1 MTFECCKKCVVN
13 GCCSCQSNNN
23 CASCNDV
30 FLELIKKTDE
40 LEKKLDIA
48 IYFLKKYANVNS
60 WQDCRLYDGDDE
72 EYVKDACYV
81 KQGYEDAQE
90 AFRLIKEVK

>member
-1 MTFECCKKCVVN
+1 MSNFICSECGTNYIDC
-13 GCCSCQSNNN
+13 GC
-23 CASCNDV
+23 DGY
-30 FLELIKKTDE
+30 KTPREIE

-72 EYVKDACYV
+72 EYVEDSCYV
-81 KQGYEDAQE
+81 EKGYEDAQE
-90 AFRLIKEVK
+90 AFRLIEELDK